1 MKIRKLN
8 IKSFGKFKNKEIEFK
23 DGLNI
28 VYGNNEA
35 GKSTT
40 HRFIQGI
47 FFGFFKPYSKN
58 KIYTKEYVR
67 FKPWNSNLYKGSLE
81 FNIGKREYRIE
92 RNFDKKNEDFK
103 LFDNITGED
112 LTDKLPYDASTKQ
125 RIISPVIKLNSVLYN
140 NTISIAQLG
149 NKTEKDFKREISEA
163 LANYEKGNNNKISVN
178 KALGYLE
185 KQKAD
190 IGTRKQSKSNYGSAV
205 IKLEELKK
213 SKEKAILAMEEN
225 KEHYL
230 EANRLE
236 EQLRELKK
244 KKRDIL
250 NDINSVARNR
260 EKVIYFKYKSV
271 EDENKKIR
279 EKIEE
284 LKKYRDINNELYTEF
299 LNLNSEN
306 KALHEQID
314 ELNKKQ
320 EYVNSALS
328 SLDDEAKEVNKE
340 TKGKDYNRIISDIEI
355 LKDRLGN
362 IERLKG
368 RLSQKK
374 DVKVEKDYSAK
385 TTTNKVINIL
395 CVVTAVISA
404 FMLAFSFT
412 ISKALLLYFYISLG
426 AAAICLI
433 MKLVIMSVYKE
444 TSKKYEKYDTSLI
457 RTQNMIELNEVEI
470 NKILMDYEEE
480 DPYKLIEILEEK
492 SIVAKEA
499 SQNQNRLEKYKMDLE
514 DFEGTGKILEE
525 KISNNAYKMNEIL
538 IKNNISSVEEFKD
551 ALEKREEYDR
561 LIDRYESNNKLLM
574 NIIDGNDINLLAEK
588 FKDETVDEDTLKKIN
603 GVNNDFLSE
612 SADTVNDEITK
623 ISAELSR
630 IKGILEES
638 NSFNENLCVIN
649 EDINKYETRIKE
661 YEFKLLALEKAI
673 DTINSISKDIHT
685 SVAPRINETL
695 GLIMS
700 KITKGKYSTVKVNDN
715 MDVMVLDEESGQMV
729 DAESLSNGTIDQ
741 IYLAL
746 RFSIIDNLLL
756 NSKMPI
762 ILDDCFVQYDDYRV
776 KEVLSYLESVSEEKQ
791 IIIFTCHTREEKA
804 LDELGLKYNKITL

>member
-395 CVVTAVISA
+395 CVVTAIISA

-695 GLIMS
+695 GSIMS

>member
-213 SKEKAILAMEEN
+213 SKEKAIMAMEEN

-395 CVVTAVISA
+395 CVVTAIISA

-695 GLIMS
+695 GSIMS

-756 NSKMPI
+756 NNKMPI
-762 ILDDCFVQYDDYRV
+762 ILDDCFVQYDDYRI